1 MFEQKQVR
9 VEKAAAS
16 QVVDFMYDSFMQEA
30 TKIGD
35 VQENMSIFGSDKR
48 YAGRKFTKIWN
59 FVLEVKVFCF

>member
-35 VQENMSIFGSDKR
+35 VQEKNL
-48 YAGRKFTKIWN
+48 N
-59 FVLEVKVFCF
+59 FW